1 MTRAFDADA
10 TRFAH
15 AEADDTADAAGPTG
29 AGAGRADS
37 ASVALSAV
45 DSLSAVEVAFALP
58 TSAGFAF
65 GVETVASLTAG
76 VTDLRPADV
85 DVDVD
90 AVIVASP
97 IFGVFFG
104 ASPGPAL
111 GAVFREAATRGVVV
125 LAAVPREVVDFGVAG
140 CTAAGFAAA
149 AFVAAGFARAGFV
162 GAGRAGVDSGVAAL
176 AAGLRD
182 VDGRDV
188 AGLAVAG
195 FDVAGVAVAGV
206 SAGFAVGPLASGF
219 PVTFAR
225 VGTGLR
231 AAGGFRAA
239 GEVRAADVR
248 AGAACA
254 VTSGLL
260 VSVSEAA

>member
-15 AEADDTADAAGPTG
+15 AEADDTAEAAGPAG
-29 AGAGRADS
+29 ADAGRADS
-37 ASVALSAV
+37 GLDAWSTAG
-45 DSLSAVEVAFALP
+45 SLSAAELGFTLV

-85 DVDVD
+85 DV
-90 AVIVASP
+90 VIVASS

-104 ASPGPAL
+104 APLGPAL
-111 GAVFREAATRGVVV
+111 GAVFGAVLRGAATRGVVV
-125 LAAVPREVVDFGVAG
+125 LTAVPREVVDFGVAG

-149 AFVAAGFARAGFV
+149 DFAAAGFTRAGFV
-162 GAGRAGVDSGVAAL
+162 EAGCAGADSGVVAL

-182 VDGRDV
+182 VDGRAA

-195 FDVAGVAVAGV
+195 LAA
-206 SAGFAVGPLASGF
+206 GPLASGF

-239 GEVRAADVR
+239 ADVR
-248 AGAACA
+248 AGGASMVA
-254 VTSGLL
+254 SGLL
-260 VSVSEAA
+260 ASASGAAECGVSPPSGSGAISTS